1 MPQTCFYRGTVTH
14 TRLLPFRH
22 QFAYRVFSAL
32 FDLDTVQQQSR
43 KSWLFSHNRWNILA
57 FFDRDHGA
65 RDGSSPRAWI
75 DGILRTNGYA
85 PDGWRVWLHCFPRL
99 FGYVFNP
106 LSIYF
111 CYDAAGVLRVI
122 LYDVRNTFGDK
133 HGYLIPV
140 TESEGPIRQ
149 TCAKGFHVSP
159 FFPVEGAYR
168 FDLMP
173 PDARYTARIS
183 LEAEGKPQF
192 FAKQT
197 GERRPF
203 SDREIIKLVARH
215 PLMTLKI
222 IGAIHWEALWIWRK
236 GARFY
241 GRPTPPKTEVTAI
254 IPIDPPTKLVRQPQT
269 LAG

>member
-1 MPQTCFYRGTVTH
+1 MLETCFYRGMVTH

-22 QFAYRVFSAL
+22 HFAYRVFSAL
-32 FDLDTVQQQSR
+32 IDLDTVSDQSR
-43 KSWLFSHNRWNILA
+43 KSWLFSYNRWNLLS

-65 RDGSSPRAWI
+65 RDGTAPRAWI
-75 DGILRTNGYA
+75 DGLLQKNGYE
-85 PDGWRVWLHCFPRL
+85 PQDWRIWLHCFPRL

-140 TESEGPIRQ
+140 ETPEGPIHQ
-149 TCAKGFHVSP
+149 ACAKGFHVSP
-159 FFPVEGAYR
+159 FFPVEGGYR

-173 PDARYTARIS
+173 PDARYTARIT
-183 LEAEGKPQF
+183 LEAEGKAQF
-192 FAKQT
+192 FATQT
-197 GERRPF
+197 GARRPF
-203 SDREIIKLVARH
+203 SDREILKLVAAH
-215 PLMTLKI
+215 PLMTLKVI
-222 IGAIHWEALWIWRK
+222 AAIHWEALWIWRK

-241 GRPTPPKTEVTAI
+241 GRPTPPATEVTAI
-254 IPIDPPTKLVRQPQT
+254 ISVPKQPPHSKS